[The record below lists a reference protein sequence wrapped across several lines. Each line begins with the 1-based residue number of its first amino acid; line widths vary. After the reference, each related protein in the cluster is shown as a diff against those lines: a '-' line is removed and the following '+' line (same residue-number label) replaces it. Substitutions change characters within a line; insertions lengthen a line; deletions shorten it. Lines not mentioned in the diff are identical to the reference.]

1 MMKNLYDNVQEEKI
15 FDVMKILEI
24 LVDVFQQE
32 IGIFFQTLIY
42 FDGVEMEIFS

>member
-1 MMKNLYDNVQEEKI
+1 MKNLYDDVQENEI
-15 FDVMKILEI
+15 FDVEKILEI